1 MFLIVGLG
9 NPGKE
14 YENTRHNVGFDIIDL
29 ISEKYNIEIN
39 RKKFKGVY
47 GDGNINGERVFLLKP
62 ETYMNLSG
70 ESVKE
75 ISDFYK
81 IPNENI
87 IIIYDDIS
95 LDVGRLRIREKGSAG
110 GHNGIKSIIASLGSD
125 VFPRIKVGVGQPME
139 EDLVSFVLGRFS
151 DDDRKILE
159 KVFEA
164 ASAAVEVIIKK
175 GTMEAMNKYNGFKV
189 EQD

>member
-14 YENTRHNVGFDIIDL
+14 YEHTRHNVGFDIIDL
-29 ISEKYNIEIN
+29 ISERYNIEIN

-47 GDGNINGERVFLLKP
+47 GDGKINGERVFLLKP

-70 ESVKE
+70 ESVRE

-95 LDVGRLRIREKGSAG
+95 LEVGRLRIREKGSAG
-110 GHNGIKSIIASLGSD
+110 GHNGIKSIIANLGGD
-125 VFPRIKVGVGQPME
+125 VFPRIKVGVGQPKR

-151 DDDRKILE
+151 DDDRKVLE
-159 KVFEA
+159 KVFEV
-164 ASAAVEVIIKK
+164 ASAAVEVIIKE
-175 GTMEAMNKYNGFKV
+175 GTMEAMNKYNGFKA